1 MTVYRCPRADLRCD
15 ELFGSS
21 GDLDHHYRWTHGYR
35 RAGRYTAAF
44 RPQHLPPVGGR
55 SATRARRPTAA
66 LPPGRPTATPG
77 ATVAPSAQATPTAP
91 GGEPSG
97 FGPAATAGAVR
108 ARHARREPT
117 GMGALLRRF
126 SRHH

>member
-15 ELFGSS
+15 ALFGSS

-35 RAGRYTAAF
+35 RVGRYAAAF
-44 RPQHLPPVGGR
+44 RPPQLPPVGGR
-55 SATRARRPTAA
+55 PTDQIATRSPAVTGTKRPAGV
-66 LPPGRPTATPG
+66 LPPGRS
-77 ATVAPSAQATPTAP
+77 TVAA

-108 ARHARREPT
+108 ARHGRHEPAR
-117 GMGALLRRF
+117 MGTLLRRF
-126 SRHH
+126 SRHR